1 MSRYVCANTPKQA
14 EIHER
19 YEKIAKSKVLA
30 FPLMVLAQIVSG
42 TSFAIFGGG
51 RNDAIVAVFASAAMA
66 LTGYWIGKQEKN
78 PMIYNLVL
86 AFVTEMVILLAEK
99 WNCNSFG
106 SYYDRDCHGA
116 DQYPWRDQ
124 WTA

>member
-1 MSRYVCANTPKQA
+1 MELHLQFFS
-14 EIHER
+14 E
-19 YEKIAKSKVLA
+19 
-30 FPLMVLAQIVSG
+30 
-42 TSFAIFGGG
+42 GG

-86 AFVTEMVILLAEK
+86 PFVTEMVHTFSRK
-99 WNCNSFG
+99 NGNCNSSG